1 MFERLGQPLG
11 HKSPTSSNFRAPT
24 YDRFLVLA
32 LPGSNPRV
40 QKKTCGQLQ
49 HSQETG
55 RLRCRRKTRVF
66 DFSLLELQTLQFVLD
81 FSRKLSEN
89 SQKRETKNPCFSPA
103 PQPARFLTVLQLPA
117 SFFLD
122 TRVRT
127 RQCENQKAVISRGS
141 EV

>member
-1 MFERLGQPLG
+1 MTAFWFS
-11 HKSPTSSNFRAPT
+11 HC
-24 YDRFLVLA
+24 
-32 LPGSNPRV
+32 RV
-40 QKKTCGQLQ
+40 RTRVSQTCGQLQ

-55 RLRCRRKTRVF
+55 RLRCRRKIRVF

-81 FSRKLSEN
+81 FSRKISEN

-103 PQPARFLTVLQLPA
+103 PQPARFLAVLQLPA
-117 SFFLD
+117 WD